1 MNTNRKILTGG
12 FLLLISGLITAIT
25 SFTPSVILQYI
36 FSGTALVAG
45 ILGVMIGRETS
56 ENFVQSTYYK
66 WTGVVLI
73 MLSIALGIWATSIMG
88 FIYVMGFFLLVLG
101 VAEFVFALQILNYE
115 TPIPWELLGL
125 KLTMAAVTAVG
136 AAWIMTVAATHIHS
150 AIFFLGLLV
159 ILVGLGFIRISWLSK
174 QTRVSSVQ

>member
-73 MLSIALGIWATSIMG
+73 MLSI
-88 FIYVMGFFLLVLG
+88 VL
-101 VAEFVFALQILNYE
+101 
-115 TPIPWELLGL
+115 
-125 KLTMAAVTAVG
+125 
-136 AAWIMTVAATHIHS
+136 
-150 AIFFLGLLV
+150 
-159 ILVGLGFIRISWLSK
+159 
-174 QTRVSSVQ
+174 